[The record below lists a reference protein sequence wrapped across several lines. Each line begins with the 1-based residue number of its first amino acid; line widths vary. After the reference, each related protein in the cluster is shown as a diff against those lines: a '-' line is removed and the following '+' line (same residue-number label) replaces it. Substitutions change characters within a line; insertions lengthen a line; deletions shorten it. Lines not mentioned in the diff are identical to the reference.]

1 MVTKRQIRA
10 FSKRVAEEF
19 KPDRIILFGSYAN
32 GSPTEDS
39 DVDLLVV
46 MPFKG
51 RPVDQSVDIRLKTR
65 PSFPID
71 LIVRTPKGVKKRV
84 AMGDDFMKD
93 ILEEGTVLYEAHHKG
108 MGGKGR
114 G

>member
-1 MVTKRQIRA
+1 MVTRRQITA
-10 FSKRVAEEF
+10 FSRRIAEEF
-19 KPDRIILFGSYAN
+19 KPERIILFGSYAK

-71 LIVRTPKGVKKRV
+71 LIVRTPKGVRKRI
-84 AMGDDFMKD
+84 AMGDDFIKD
-93 ILEEGTVLYEAHHKG
+93 IIEDGKVLYETHHNAFC
-108 MGGKGR
+108 
-114 G
+114 